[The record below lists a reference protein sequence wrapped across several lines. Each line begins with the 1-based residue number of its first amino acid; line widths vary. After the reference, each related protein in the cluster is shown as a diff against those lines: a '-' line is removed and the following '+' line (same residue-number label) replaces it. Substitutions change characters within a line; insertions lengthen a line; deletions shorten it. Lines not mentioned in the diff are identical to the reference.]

1 MDNVFPS
8 FVIKEAILSEEK
20 NRISEFLKKF
30 DLNYESDITYSIYME
45 DENGNIVGTVSLNN
59 YIIKCLA
66 ISPEYQGEN
75 LAGELIDNLINKLRS
90 DNKFYYSV
98 YTKHEYEPLFLSLG
112 FSKIAS
118 TDKVSMLEFGSPKI
132 DEVMNRLKVKIE
144 STLDC
149 RLDDSKVAC
158 VVANANPF
166 TNGHL
171 SLVEEAIYRRYDYVI
186 VFIVQE
192 DKSYFSE
199 KERMALA
206 YVSLLPY
213 DNVVV
218 VPSTRYM
225 VSSMTFP
232 GYFLHDKKLSEW
244 ARIDCLIFRDYFM
257 KKLNIQTRF
266 VGEETDDYMVEYNN
280 ILKETIG
287 EGLVILDR
295 TKQDDEIISAKIV
308 RKHLDEGRLDEALK
322 LVPRGSWVF
331 HTQIFNSK
339 KNK

>member
-1 MDNVFPS
+1 MKTINGQVLKRIFISGSNNLYNFYPEIDALNVFPVPDGDTGMNMNLTLS
-8 FVIKEAILSEEK
+8 SGCKEIKNNDEK
-20 NRISEFLKKF
+20 K
-30 DLNYESDITYSIYME
+30 
-45 DENGNIVGTVSLNN
+45 LNN
-59 YIIKCLA
+59 D
-66 ISPEYQGEN
+66 G
-75 LAGELIDNLINKLRS
+75 IDNLINKLRS

-132 DEVMNRLKVKIE
+132 DEVMDRLKVKIE

-149 RLDDSKVAC
+149 KLDESKVAC

-171 SLVEEAIYRRYDYVI
+171 SLVEEAIYRRYDYII

-192 DKSYFSE
+192 NKSYFSE

-225 VSSMTFP
+225 VSSMTFS
-232 GYFLHDKKLSEW
+232 FS
-244 ARIDCLIFRDYFM
+244 
-257 KKLNIQTRF
+257 
-266 VGEETDDYMVEYNN
+266 
-280 ILKETIG
+280 
-287 EGLVILDR
+287 
-295 TKQDDEIISAKIV
+295 S
-308 RKHLDEGRLDEALK
+308 
-322 LVPRGSWVF
+322 
-331 HTQIFNSK
+331 
-339 KNK
+339 

>member
-1 MDNVFPS
+1 MGNLFHS

-66 ISPEYQGEN
+66 VSPEYQGEN

-149 RLDDSKVAC
+149 KLDDSKVAC

-244 ARIDCLIFRDYFM
+244 AKIDAIIFRDYFM

-287 EGLVILDR
+287 DGLVVLDR
-295 TKQDDEIISAKIV
+295 AKQDDEIISAKIV
-308 RKHLDEGRLDEALK
+308 RKHLDEGRLEEALK

-331 HTQIFNSK
+331 HTQMYNSK